1 MNFEE
6 LKQEFIDFLLERGI
20 SATEDS
26 CKEKLTALLE
36 AHSEQVEQD
45 KWKPYPENVPET
57 NKDYWIHTKMGNERL
72 EGSQYFTSDVIAF
85 QELPKPYKQPKK

>member
-36 AHSEQVEQD
+36 ARTKQVMDLCYAEIIKSAKICIKNEMTLSEFLETI
-45 KWKPYPENVPET
+45 KPE
-57 NKDYWIHTKMGNERL
+57 
-72 EGSQYFTSDVIAF
+72 
-85 QELPKPYKQPKK
+85 